1 MTPTL
6 SVIVPTCGRE
16 SLARLLDDL
25 IPDLGEHDEV
35 IVVGDGP
42 QPTAQALVA
51 AVTDPRVWYTEGP
64 ATGCY
69 GNAQRQYGMTP
80 AHGSHL
86 CFVDDDDHVLTGGLR
101 ILRRL
106 AARHPLTVILSR
118 MIDKRGLLLWM
129 NEEVKQGNVSSQ
141 MILVPNVPAALG
153 TWGARYEGDYD
164 FLASTVAYGWPVH
177 WSPTIVTDCRP

>member
-16 SLARLLDDL
+16 SLSRLLADL

-35 IVVGDGP
+35 IVVGDGLQVP
-42 QPTAQALVA
+42 AKRIVVDRADPHVRYAETPPT
-51 AVTDPRVWYTEGP
+51 Y
-64 ATGCY
+64 CF
-69 GNAQRQYGMTP
+69 GNAQRQYGMTL
-80 AHGSHL
+80 ARSSHL
-86 CFVDDDDHVLTGGLR
+86 CFVDDDDHVLIGGLR

-129 NEEVKQGNVSSQ
+129 HEEVKQGNVSSQ

-153 TWGARYEGDYD
+153 VWGARYEGDYD

-177 WSPTIVTDCRP
+177 WSPTIITDCRP